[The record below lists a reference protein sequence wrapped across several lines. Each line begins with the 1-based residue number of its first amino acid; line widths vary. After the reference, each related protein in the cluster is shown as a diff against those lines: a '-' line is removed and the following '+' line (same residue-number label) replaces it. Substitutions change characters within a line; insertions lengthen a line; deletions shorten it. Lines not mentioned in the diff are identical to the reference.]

1 MKNIIR
7 DVILYILSITL
18 FFAVYVCIFKISIIA
33 LYILLAFFC
42 VYCICMNVSWKSI
55 RELKKYEQK
64 LIKCGLDNKDY
75 NKILCL
81 SLATLLSTYF
91 CIFLVSLVP
100 LYTYEIWFIAV
111 FPCILLNVLPASSVL
126 EEYFELTRK
135 KLPFLLFFILIIIIC
150 CSLGIFISHL
160 FFSN

>member
-33 LYILLAFFC
+33 LYIFLILFC
-42 VYCICMNVSWKSI
+42 VYGICMNISWKST

-64 LIKCGLDNKDY
+64 LVKCGLDNKDY
-75 NKILCL
+75 NKILYI

-91 CIFLVSLVP
+91 CIFSVSLIP
-100 LYTYEIWFIAV
+100 LYTYEIWFITV
-111 FPCILLNVLPASSVL
+111 FPCILLNILPASSVL

-135 KLPFLLFFILIIIIC
+135 RLPFLLFFILIIIIC

-160 FFSN
+160 FF

>member
-33 LYILLAFFC
+33 LYIFLILFC
-42 VYCICMNVSWKSI
+42 VYGICMNISWKST

-64 LIKCGLDNKDY
+64 LVKCGLDNKDY
-75 NKILCL
+75 NKILYI

-91 CIFLVSLVP
+91 CIFSVSLIP
-100 LYTYEIWFIAV
+100 LYTYEIWFITV
-111 FPCILLNVLPASSVL
+111 FPCILLNILPASSVL

-135 KLPFLLFFILIIIIC
+135 RLPFLLFFILIIIIC

-160 FFSN
+160 FFK